1 VIERRVG
8 PPRAATVL
16 VVDDEPLARR
26 GLRRLLGGRDD
37 LDVVG
42 ECEDGAAAVEFIER
56 HHPDVVLL
64 DVQMPGVDGLE
75 VLRRVGPERMPAV
88 VFVTAFDEFAIQAFD
103 LAAVDYVVKPF
114 TDDRLLRAV
123 GRALTRHVEHVA
135 ARSLGRLFDALAH
148 ELPAAHPAAYTAA
161 HAAPAPPRAAAP
173 AGFRA
178 RFLVAIGPRD
188 AVIHASEVQRIQ
200 ANGYYA
206 TLVTHDR
213 KEYLVRTPLDQLERE
228 LDPALFIRVHR
239 SSIVSLGEV
248 RGTERTAGRGTAVVL
263 RDGSRVPV
271 SRSRREAVFHVLGA
285 VSPGAA
291 AGRDALR

>member
-1 VIERRVG
+1 VTEGAGRIG
-8 PPRAATVL
+8 SPAQRAATVL

-26 GLRRLLGGRDD
+26 GLRRLLSGRDD
-37 LDVVG
+37 LEVLG
-42 ECEDGAAAVEFIER
+42 ECEDGAAAVEFIGR
-56 HHPDVVLL
+56 HCPDVVLL

-75 VLRRVGPERMPAV
+75 VVRRVGAERMPAV
-88 VFVTAFDEFAIQAFD
+88 VFVTAFDEFAIPAFD

-114 TDDRLLRAV
+114 TDERLLRAV
-123 GRALTRHVEHVA
+123 DRALTRHTEHTA

-148 ELPAAHPAAYTAA
+148 ELPGSHA
-161 HAAPAPPRAAAP
+161 AAPAPRVGGGGAP

-178 RFLVAIGPRD
+178 RFLVTIGPRD

-228 LDPALFIRVHR
+228 LDPAAFIRVHR
-239 SSIVSLGEV
+239 SAIVSLGEV
-248 RGTERTAGRGTAVVL
+248 RGTERAARRGTAVVL
-263 RDGSRVPV
+263 RDGTRVPV
-271 SRSRREAVFHVLGA
+271 SRSRRDAVFHVLGA
-285 VSPGAA
+285 ASP
-291 AGRDALR
+291 